1 MKHFFLFLF
10 LFPLSHFLSAQIQW
24 DINFAFD
31 QASLSKKEEQQLDS
45 LIQAHP
51 HIEGIKLTGH
61 TDERGNVDYNMEL
74 SRKRMESVRV
84 FLNQL
89 GIADTLIEAAY
100 FGESM
105 PRASNADESGR
116 QKNRRVE
123 ILISLKEVEEMLEAE
138 PINSPDPILITKAE
152 VIQIPQGDTLLEVEG
167 AQVVMSK
174 KDFQKYKECLE
185 INFIVD
191 GREAL
196 ENEMSTMSSTGT
208 PLISCGMM
216 EIKLNGACAG
226 GCFEPALKIRLP
238 YPKGDCPRCEQ
249 GNFYNFL
256 ANGSWR
262 LNPNK
267 EVEIVSIEGEKFYEL
282 RLSCP
287 MKVNC
292 DCEDEI
298 GEGGRDRIVFKW
310 PRKYRMQRIN
320 VLYNSPTG
328 NYPFSRWKK
337 RKARGAIPCK
347 LTEAEGFVYFHFKD
361 KYGNLIEGEKI
372 SLNDFKHSFRKV
384 CKDKKEKGGF
394 LFFKRYKYK
403 FYKRYKITKKQLKA
417 QLNAKN

>member
-1 MKHFFLFLF
+1 MKHFFLFLL
-10 LFPLSHFLSAQIQW
+10 LFPLPHFLSAQIQW

-31 QASLSKKEEQQLDS
+31 QSSLSEIEEQKLDS

-51 HIEGIKLTGH
+51 NIKGIKLTGH
-61 TDERGNVDYNMEL
+61 TDERGDLDYNIEL
-74 SRKRMESVRV
+74 SRKRMESVRA
-84 FLNQL
+84 FLL
-89 GIADTLIEAAY
+89 RIGMEDSLIEVAY

-105 PRASNADESGR
+105 PKANNADEAGR

-123 ILISLKEVEEMLEAE
+123 LLISLQVAEEMIEAE
-138 PINSPDPILITKAE
+138 VITPPDPILIAKAE
-152 VIQIPQGDTLLEVEG
+152 VIEVPQGDTLLEVEG

-256 ANGSWR
+256 SNGSWR

-282 RLSCP
+282 RLGCP
-287 MKVNC
+287 M
-292 DCEDEI
+292 
-298 GEGGRDRIVFKW
+298 
-310 PRKYRMQRIN
+310 
-320 VLYNSPTG
+320 
-328 NYPFSRWKK
+328 
-337 RKARGAIPCK
+337 
-347 LTEAEGFVYFHFKD
+347 
-361 KYGNLIEGEKI
+361 
-372 SLNDFKHSFRKV
+372 
-384 CKDKKEKGGF
+384 
-394 LFFKRYKYK
+394 
-403 FYKRYKITKKQLKA
+403 
-417 QLNAKN
+417 